1 MLYVTEST
9 SIFVNKL
16 CPCKLEHLPDVLT
29 SERSSPNCY
38 FTAMGGE
45 QAVMLL
51 LLYTHRCLV
60 SLQRKRK
67 QNTPKP
73 TNQNFTNQHT
83 QIEGKSNFS
92 PRDCWEGIFSLN
104 PKEVTQQTSPLND
117 R

>member
-60 SLQRKRK
+60 SLQRKK
-67 QNTPKP
+67 NPKHTK
-73 TNQNFTNQHT
+73 TNQPKFH
-83 QIEGKSNFS
+83 KSTHSNRRKVQF
-92 PRDCWEGIFSLN
+92 L
-104 PKEVTQQTSPLND
+104 TSRLLGRYFLSKSQGGNSANITIK
-117 R
+117 

>member
-60 SLQRKRK
+60 SLQRKK
-67 QNTPKP
+67 PKTHQNQP
-73 TNQNFTNQHT
+73 TKIS
-83 QIEGKSNFS
+83 QINTLK
-92 PRDCWEGIFSLN
+92 
-104 PKEVTQQTSPLND
+104 
-117 R
+117 